1 MTEDLR
7 VAAVQLEPVVGDV
20 EANLDRAERLARRAA
35 DAGAEVIV
43 LPEFFTT
50 GMAFLAQVGGGALPA
65 DGAATEMLARVASAK
80 RVMVGGSFLCRG
92 PDGDVRNA
100 FLLAGPD
107 GLIGRHDKD
116 LPTMWENYFY
126 AGGDDPGVIEAPGAS
141 GSASPSAGS

>member
-92 PDGDVRNA
+92 PTA
-100 FLLAGPD
+100 TSATPFCSPGPT
-107 GLIGRHDKD
+107 G
-116 LPTMWENYFY
+116 
-126 AGGDDPGVIEAPGAS
+126 
-141 GSASPSAGS
+141 